1 MAGPQEANAPHVTD
15 DAPNH
20 DAADQDAADHDQR
33 SAARRRVGVTL
44 WLIGAAGVL
53 VAITALIGSRPEPA
67 GTAAGWAGTVLESAE
82 PKPATVLWDTEGR
95 PVDLAADTDAPLTL
109 LMFGYT
115 NCPDI
120 CPISLAT
127 LASSLDSM
135 GPEIANKVTMY
146 FVTADPARDTPEV
159 LRKYLD
165 GFDPRFVGLTGTIE
179 EIDRAQELANVPPAL
194 RDEPDEDGSYS
205 VGHATQMIAY
215 QADGTARIVYPF
227 GTREGDWTSDIPRL
241 VAGERPAI

>member
-1 MAGPQEANAPHVTD
+1 MAGPQEATAPNVTD
-15 DAPNH
+15 DGATDP
-20 DAADQDAADHDQR
+20 DQR

-44 WLIGAAGVL
+44 WLIAAAGVI
-53 VAITALIGSRPEPA
+53 VAITALIGSQPEP
-67 GTAAGWAGTVLESAE
+67 TETSDGWAGTVLEAAE

-127 LASSLDSM
+127 LASSLDAM

-159 LRKYLD
+159 LREYLD

-194 RDEPDEDGSYS
+194 RDEPDQDGSYS

-215 QADGTARIVYPF
+215 QADGTAQIVYPF

-241 VAGERPAI
+241 VAGERPTP